1 MPNTIEERLAKLEER
16 QEALVAAIGEL
27 GEIMIQ
33 TRSMVAEL
41 AAWLQQPPS
50 SDLPEFLSRMA
61 GAVEANTDVVRATGD
76 SVLDLGQKVNILPA
90 ELAKVLRG

>member
-1 MPNTIEERLAKLEER
+1 MPKTIEERLAMLEER

-50 SDLPEFLSRMA
+50 SDLPEFLTRMA
-61 GAVEANTDVVRATGD
+61 GAVEANTG
-76 SVLDLGQKVNILPA
+76 LGA
-90 ELAKVLRG
+90 GHC